1 MHYHNARLLEQV
13 HVVVADL
20 AASKRF
26 YQAILHELGRTLS
39 AEGADY
45 FRADELLVTGG
56 KPEQRSHVHL
66 VFRAASPQLLTGF
79 VAAGL
84 AAGGGRPQPGPW
96 LTTSAAPCWTRM
108 AIPSVVVPHR
118 ASADKPGLLEHNAP
132 SPCANKRRLTGI
144 EP

>member
-1 MHYHNARLLEQV
+1 MHYHNTRLLEQV

-26 YQAILHELGRTLS
+26 YQAVLHELGRTLS

-45 FRADELLVTGG
+45 FRADELLVTAG

-66 VFRAASPQLLTGF
+66 VFRAAGPQLLPGF

-84 AAGGGRPQPGPW
+84 AAGGRP
-96 LTTSAAPCWTRM
+96 APNLVLGDDNNRCSLLDPDGNPVH
-108 AIPSVVVPHR
+108 ALVDQSPVS
-118 ASADKPGLLEHNAP
+118 DKPGLLDHKAP
-132 SPCANKRRLTGI
+132 FTVC
-144 EP
+144 E

>member
-39 AEGADY
+39 AEGADF

-66 VFRAASPQLLTGF
+66 VFRAASAQLLTGF

-84 AAGGGRPQPGPW
+84 AAGGRP
-96 LTTSAAPCWTRM
+96 APSLVLGDDSKRCTLLDPDGNPVH
-108 AIPSVVVPHR
+108 AVVDATP
-118 ASADKPGLLEHNAP
+118 ASEDKPGLLEHKAP
-132 SPCANKRRLTGI
+132 FTVC
-144 EP
+144 E